1 MSKFFFSALNSP
13 VFQNLKGNS
22 QYLRNGYFM
31 VNRNL
36 STQLGT
42 RVYFNEFFKNSKFL
56 QNSCS
61 YHTSPLLARTVNNVN
76 CNALLQKN
84 DKIKINEQ
92 MGVRHDSG
100 IATLSAAIAL
110 ISVGGVAQG
119 IGNLFSALVL
129 GTSRN
134 PSIKDELFTY
144 TLIGMGF
151 LEFLG
156 IICVLMS
163 AVLLYS

>member
-1 MSKFFFSALNSP
+1 MNKFFNTLNSSL
-13 VFQNLKGNS
+13 FQNFKLKSSFLSTGCFV
-22 QYLRNGYFM
+22 G
-31 VNRNL
+31 NRNFL
-36 STQLGT
+36 TRGGSTSFCNDLN
-42 RVYFNEFFKNSKFL
+42 RINNFFRY
-56 QNSCS
+56 
-61 YHTSPLLARTVNNVN
+61 YHTSPFISKTINHSN
-76 CNALLQKN
+76 CSALLQKEDN
-84 DKIKINEQ
+84 SCINHKS
-92 MGVRHDSG
+92 GVRHDSG
-100 IATLSAAIAL
+100 IASLSAAIAL
-110 ISVGGVAQG
+110 MSVGGVAQG

>member
-1 MSKFFFSALNSP
+1 MMNKFFYNTLNSSL
-13 VFQNLKGNS
+13 FQNFKLKS
-22 QYLRNGYFM
+22 SYLSSGYFFSNRSITTN
-31 VNRNL
+31 VNKSFISNYL
-36 STQLGT
+36 
-42 RVYFNEFFKNSKFL
+42 FKENNFFR
-56 QNSCS
+56 S
-61 YHTSPLLARTVNNVN
+61 YHTSPFICRSVSNSN
-76 CNALLQKN
+76 CNTLLQKDEKYN
-84 DKIKINEQ
+84 VNKQ
-92 MGVRHDSG
+92 CGVRHDSG
-100 IATLSAAIAL
+100 IASLSAAIAL
-110 ISVGGVAQG
+110 MSVGGVAQG